1 VQFVFDSTDLSIF
14 EESQNT
20 KQLIPRKPRKFKLR
34 TSTSTSSRDN
44 STLNKEHFRL
54 KSTRKSRGFSLTWL
68 LIACVLLLIGIYI
81 LDTL

>member
-1 VQFVFDSTDLSIF
+1 
-14 EESQNT
+14 
-20 KQLIPRKPRKFKLR
+20 LIPRKPRKFNLR
-34 TSTSTSSRDN
+34 TSTATSTGDHSTS
-44 STLNKEHFRL
+44 NKERFRL

>member
-20 KQLIPRKPRKFKLR
+20 KQLIPRKTRKFKLR
-34 TSTSTSSRDN
+34 TSTSTSSGDN
-44 STLNKEHFRL
+44 TTLDKERFRL